1 MKRNWIF
8 ASSLLLL
15 VLGLLVLSP
24 ATWAMPDQQGVNW
37 TIPTRTPTT
46 EPSTPP
52 PTDPP
57 KTDPPSVTS
66 PPPTDPPLD
75 TPTVIL
81 STVTPFPTA
90 SVTPSPT
97 ISATVTP
104 EETPSAT
111 ATETVIATQDVT
123 PTADKFL
130 TTPTGTTVSSPETAA
145 PTLAVAD
152 TPSPAS
158 QLPGAPTTTATTDAK
173 APLGGSNDSSTDST
187 GSLAFLGIGGVLFIA
202 GLAVLWWWL
211 RQRATV

>member
-1 MKRNWIF
+1 MKRNWIC
-8 ASSLLLL
+8 AGSLLLL
-15 VLGLLVLSP
+15 VLGLLMLSP

-46 EPSTPP
+46 EPATPR

-57 KTDPPSVTS
+57 KTDPPPATS

-75 TPTVIL
+75 TPTVIPP
-81 STVTPFPTA
+81 TVTPFPTA

-111 ATETVIATQDVT
+111 ATETVVVT
-123 PTADKFL
+123 PLAATSTPDKL
-130 TTPTGTTVSSPETAA
+130 SATSTSVIPSQETAT
-145 PTLAVAD
+145 PFVAGAE
-152 TPSPAS
+152 TPSTGVP
-158 QLPGAPTTTATTDAK
+158 LPGAPTTAATTDAK
-173 APLGGSNDSSTDST
+173 APLGVSNDSSTDSV
-187 GSLAFLGIGGVLFIA
+187 GGLAFLGIGGVLLIA

-211 RQRATV
+211 RQRAAA